1 MSIASVILS
10 VGEVISD
17 SRLVPISDTTG
28 TRRILPGV
36 KEALIEKSD
45 EFYWNDSIQNLPDT
59 MPTNNK
65 YLTVLVLSDDH

>member
-1 MSIASVILS
+1 MRVCMIWLLISSSWILS
-10 VGEVISD
+10 
-17 SRLVPISDTTG
+17 G

-65 YLTVLVLSDDH
+65 YLTVLVLSDDHYQR